1 MIFFD
6 FETCGFH
13 GMAVCLQWAE
23 NNGPINLHD
32 IWLVPAGETL
42 TLLEFIA
49 SQDVVGFNLTFDW
62 FHMQKLYT
70 TFLLF
75 AEKYGFDAIPMDY
88 IDEIAEL
95 EYAARLSD
103 IVIKPKSALDLML
116 HARKGRYQSL
126 MARKDIRIKKVPSV
140 LANSLARELE
150 ERIEI
155 EGIYFSRRKDKYA
168 PNWMVYDRKDT
179 TEFQDVCLKFSASGA
194 LKVLAE
200 HALGVKAESILKF
213 VDIEVDKQF
222 LPFEVGWAPFAK
234 ATSSVERQW
243 RVKVKKAG
251 KYKIRYAWPAMIRHH
266 IEHWAYNELAR
277 KYGADDVDY
286 TRRLYYHFNSPASS
300 DDDSELACMVGCVR
314 WRGFNIDLA
323 RIKDQRRKALLRMTG
338 CPTSP
343 AAAKIYISE
352 KMDEIESARFES
364 TKKIALEKIA
374 AFKCD
379 CTMVVEDGDLGIT
392 LPGLDFASAAPEEEG
407 PCQRCGG
414 TMEHPAAV
422 RAQEVLDARKAGKEV
437 EMYDK
442 LLQAERLHASLK
454 VIGTLSSRMAGADG
468 LNVQGI
474 NHSFEVR
481 DCFQL
486 YDDGFLLS
494 GGDFDS
500 FEVVLADAAY
510 DDEALRREL
519 TEQRPCQKCDQ
530 TGKVACSKCP
540 PDGKSC
546 KSCKDVKQ
554 VVCDECNGTLL
565 ATYKIHG
572 LFGMELSGLSYAE
585 VIKSKGSKIK
595 DWYSIG
601 KSGVFAMIY
610 GGDWNT
616 LVNKQGIDPERAKKA
631 EEGFVKRFPG
641 IQRARKKIFDSFC
654 SMRQAGGIGSKIVWN
669 EPEDFIESLM
679 GFRRYFT
686 LENKICA
693 ALFILANKTP
703 PAWRNLKIKVIRRDR
718 EQNVSGATS
727 SALYAAA
734 FAIQAANMRAAANH
748 VIQSSGA
755 TITKRVQRRIWDHQP
770 CGVSRWVT
778 VPLNIH
784 DEIMAPTKP
793 EHCEAVKATVV
804 ETVESFRPKV
814 PLIKMDWVIG
824 AKSWAQAK

>member
-23 NNGPINLHD
+23 DEGPINLHD
-32 IWLVPAGETL
+32 IWMVPVGDTL
-42 TLLEFIA
+42 QLLEYIA

-75 AEKYGFDAIPMDY
+75 AEKYGFDAVPEDY

-95 EYAARLSD
+95 EDQARLSD
-103 IVIKPKSALDLML
+103 FVIKPKSALDLML
-116 HARKGRYQSL
+116 HARKGPYQSL
-126 MARKDIRIKKVPSV
+126 MARKDIRIKKVPSA

-150 ERIEI
+150 DRVEI
-155 EGIYFSRRKDKYA
+155 DGIYFSRRKDKYA
-168 PNWMVYDRKDT
+168 PNWVVYDRKDT
-179 TEFQDVCLKFSASGA
+179 SEFQDVCLKFSASGA

-200 HALGVKAESILKF
+200 HALGVESDSILKF
-213 VDIEVDKQF
+213 VDVEVEKQYY
-222 LPFEVGWAPFAK
+222 PYEVGWAPFAN
-234 ATSSVERQW
+234 AVSSKEKHW

-251 KYKIRYAWPAMIRHH
+251 KFKIRYAWPAMIRHH
-266 IEHWAYNELAR
+266 IAHWGYNELAR

-286 TRRLYYHFNSPASS
+286 TRRLYHHFGDPATG

-314 WRGFNIDLA
+314 FRGFNIDLT
-323 RIKDQRRKALLRMTG
+323 RIKEQRRNALLRMTG
-338 CPTSP
+338 CPIAP
-343 AAAKIYISE
+343 NQAKAYIGE
-352 KMDEIESARFES
+352 MMDEIEMARFES
-364 TKKIALEKIA
+364 TKKVALEKIA

-379 CTMVVEDGDLGIT
+379 CTMDLTDGDLGIT
-392 LPGLDFASAAPEEEG
+392 LPGMDFAQAEDHEEG
-407 PCQRCGG
+407 PCPRCEG
-414 TMEHPAAV
+414 TKEHPAAV

-442 LLQAERLHASLK
+442 LIQAQRLHASLK

-481 DCFQL
+481 DCFYL
-486 YDDGFLLS
+486 ADDGFLLC

-530 TGKVACSKCP
+530 TGKVVCDKCKPGGCKKCSDTKIIT
-540 PDGKSC
+540 
-546 KSCKDVKQ
+546 
-554 VVCDECNGTLL
+554 CDECNGTLL

-585 VIKSKGSKIK
+585 VIKSKGSKVK

-616 LVNKQGIDPERAKKA
+616 LVNKQGIDPERAKRA

-641 IQRARKKIFDSFC
+641 IQRARQKIFDSFC
-654 SMRQAGGIGSKIVWN
+654 SMRQAGGIGSKIIWRDPV
-669 EPEDFIESLM
+669 DYIESLM

-693 ALFILANKTP
+693 ELFNLANKAP
-703 PAWRNLKIKVIRRDR
+703 PAWKQLKIKVIRRDR
-718 EQNVSGATS
+718 EQTVSGAVS

-755 TITKRVQRRIWDHQP
+755 TITKKVQRRIWDHQP
-770 CGVSRWVT
+770 SGVSRWVT

-784 DEIMAPTKP
+784 DEIMSPTRPKDA
-793 EHCEAVKATVV
+793 EAIKQTVI